1 MPKCARDGCP
11 SEEAL
16 MQCPVCQKYRLTGVP
31 SHFCSQDCFKTVWSV
46 HKLHHPGVTFDP
58 WPDFSFTGPLRPWPP
73 GPPPKPLPASILR
86 PDYAETGIPRSE
98 LDVRNKAAT
107 TIPILTNEEQQKL
120 RTVCRMARQVLDAAG
135 RAIKVGATGDQIDRI
150 VHDEC
155 IRMGAYPSPL
165 NYQGFPRS
173 CCVSVNEVI
182 CHGIPDT
189 RPFAEG
195 DIVNV
200 DVTLYYDGFHGDLNE
215 TYIVGGTT
223 DEISTKLVDCA
234 RTCLIKAIE
243 QVGPGIPFKDLGVV
257 IEKYAR
263 SCGFSVVR
271 NFCGHGIGRLFH
283 GPPSVPHYSK
293 NKAVGIIKAGQC
305 FTIEPMIN
313 AGAWQDV
320 IWPDNWTAVTVDG
333 KRSAQFEH
341 TLLVTETGCEVLTA
355 ASGEKAKY

>member
-1 MPKCARDGCP
+1 
-11 SEEAL
+11 
-16 MQCPVCQKYRLTGVP
+16 MQCPICQKYNLSNVP
-31 SHFCSQDCFKTVWSV
+31 SHFCSRSCFEAVWAT
-46 HKLHHPGVTFDP
+46 HKFHHPDVYNPFPG
-58 WPDFSFTGPLRPWPP
+58 FSFTGTLRPWPY
-73 GPPPKPLPASILR
+73 GPHQQVTKRILG
-86 PDYAETGIPRSE
+86 PDYATTGIPHSE

-107 TIPILTNEEQQKL
+107 SIPILTKEEQEKL
-120 RTVCRMARQVLDAAG
+120 RTVCRMAREVLDIAG
-135 RAIKVGATGDQIDRI
+135 KAILPGATGDDINRI
-150 VHDEC
+150 VHEEC
-155 IRMGAYPSPL
+155 LKRDAYPSPL

-200 DVTLYYDGFHGDLNE
+200 DVTLYFDGFHGDLNE
-215 TYIVGGTT
+215 TYIVGET
-223 DEISTKLVDCA
+223 DKVSRKLVDCA
-234 RTCLIKAIE
+234 RICLAKAIE
-243 QVGPGIPFKDLGVV
+243 HVRPGIPFRELGGI
-257 IEKYAR
+257 IEKHAK

-271 NFCGHGIGRLFH
+271 GFCGHGIGRLFH
-283 GPPSVPHYSK
+283 GPPSVPHYTK
-293 NKAVGIIKAGQC
+293 NKAVGIIRAGQA

-320 IWPDNWTAVTVDG
+320 LWPDNWTAVTVDG

-355 ASGEKAKY
+355 GSGEKSIYS